1 MKLEK
6 LILGTFAS
14 IVPAG
19 TTYGSGPTN
28 TAGIGLYPNADT
40 YPATWLSLGDVLDA
54 SAETVTE
61 TYEDDI
67 PAAAGGYAR
76 ETEEV
81 VLQDIIKLSLR
92 SHSEV
97 IHRMIWGAS
106 AVIVNDT
113 AFTPFKNKDRFILTW
128 LHFQLRGQ
136 DGVDR
141 IVAALWGKLRLDAAP
156 KWAKDP
162 TKPAVKFQIITS
174 TIQAVEPLAI
184 TA

>member
-6 LILGTFAS
+6 LILGAFAS
-14 IVPAG
+14 FAAEG
-19 TTYGSGPTN
+19 TTYGTSPVN
-28 TAGIGLYPNADT
+28 TVGIGLYPNADT
-40 YPATWLSLGDVLDA
+40 FPASWKSLGCVLDS

-61 TYEDDI
+61 TYEDDC
-67 PAAAGGYAR
+67 PQAAGGYGR
-76 ETEEV
+76 TTEEV

-92 SHSEV
+92 EHSEL
-97 IHRMIWGAS
+97 IHRMVWGAD
-106 AVIVNDT
+106 AAIVNDA
-113 AFTPFKNKDRFILTW
+113 AFTPFKKKDRFVQGW

-136 DGVDR
+136 DGTDR

-162 TKPAVKFQIITS
+162 TKPAVKFEIITS

-184 TA
+184 V